1 MKRNAFLFIL
11 AIMVQQVIAQK
22 AWTLQQCISHAVSHN
37 LNVKLQYDN
46 IKQQEIA
53 LSTARNSRLPN
64 LSGNA
69 GENVSFGRALTSN
82 NTYDNRNTASTN
94 FGLSTSV
101 PLISGGY
108 IYHDIKAKRLNLQA
122 ALADYEKARESIVL
136 AVITA
141 YLEAVYQKDLVN
153 IAEQQLEL
161 SEMQVKRVELLYQYD
176 KASEAEL
183 AQIRASKAADELSL
197 IQQRNSKML
206 ALLELSQLLELSTP
220 DSLDV
225 VQPDTS
231 EIRNTSLP
239 LPETVYG
246 EALGFKPQIKAER
259 LRLQG
264 AQRAIQLARSAY
276 FPTLYFSAGIGSSYY
291 KTTGY
296 TTPKFGTQLKDNFNQ
311 YLALS
316 LSVPIFNRFSTRNN
330 VRAAKV
336 RMHSQEL
343 QLVQAEKSL
352 YKEIQQAYYN
362 ALAAQQQCESS
373 KLAMHS
379 AQTAFELMQHKY
391 ENGKATAT
399 EFQESKNNLVKA
411 HSNASQAIYTFMFRQ
426 RILDFYRTS
435 L

>member
-141 YLEAVYQKDLVN
+141 YLEVVYQKDLVN
-153 IAEQQLEL
+153 IAEQQ
-161 SEMQVKRVELLYQYD
+161 QIGRV
-176 KASEAEL
+176 
-183 AQIRASKAADELSL
+183 
-197 IQQRNSKML
+197 
-206 ALLELSQLLELSTP
+206 
-220 DSLDV
+220 V
-225 VQPDTS
+225 
-231 EIRNTSLP
+231 
-239 LPETVYG
+239 
-246 EALGFKPQIKAER
+246 
-259 LRLQG
+259 
-264 AQRAIQLARSAY
+264 
-276 FPTLYFSAGIGSSYY
+276 
-291 KTTGY
+291 
-296 TTPKFGTQLKDNFNQ
+296 
-311 YLALS
+311 
-316 LSVPIFNRFSTRNN
+316 
-330 VRAAKV
+330 
-336 RMHSQEL
+336 
-343 QLVQAEKSL
+343 
-352 YKEIQQAYYN
+352 
-362 ALAAQQQCESS
+362 
-373 KLAMHS
+373 
-379 AQTAFELMQHKY
+379 
-391 ENGKATAT
+391 
-399 EFQESKNNLVKA
+399 
-411 HSNASQAIYTFMFRQ
+411 
-426 RILDFYRTS
+426 
-435 L
+435 